1 MGDALDDLL
10 DTYERRPWLD
20 EEPEEEIEVTRF
32 AKRTEGEGYEVGRV
46 RVEQITERALRV
58 TYLDGPHMG
67 DEDTWVPKS
76 QIHSTS
82 EIDDT
87 KLLDEEGTLIIS
99 AWLAGKRGW
108 VK

>member
-10 DTYERRPWLD
+10 DSYERRPWLD
-20 EEPEEEIEVTRF
+20 EEPEEEHQVTRF
-32 AKRTEGEGYEVGRV
+32 MKREEGAGYEVGRV
-46 RVEQITERALRV
+46 RVEQITERAIRV
-58 TYLDGPHMG
+58 TYMDGPHV
-67 DEDTWVPKS
+67 DDTDTWIPKS

-82 EIDDT
+82 EVNDT
-87 KLLDEEGTLIIS
+87 TLLDEEGTLVIS